1 MIRRI
6 IFSLKGWGIASL
18 LLAIALLFQ
27 HFFRNPLCFSWECI
41 SWFLAGIL
49 MAIFVYSLVIL
60 PFLPNKQWIRNSV
73 LSLLFLAIYFLN
85 LTIYKVDYTNNLLF
99 TGKSLFVIAVII
111 VVISCFT
118 ANSIR
123 YKSNLIIRQMNYP
136 ATSRRGNS

>member
-6 IFSLKGWGIASL
+6 IFSFKGWGIASL

-27 HFFRNPLCFSWECI
+27 HFFRNPLCFSWACI
-41 SWFLAGIL
+41 LWFLAGIL
-49 MAIFVYSLVIL
+49 IAILVYSLAIL

-73 LSLLFLAIYFLN
+73 LSLLFLITYFLN
-85 LTIYKVDYTNNLLF
+85 LSIYKVDYTNNLLF

-123 YKSNLIIRQMNYP
+123 YKSNLIIRQFR
-136 ATSRRGNS
+136 ARSKT